1 MKKILSIA
9 LVALV
14 GLFLGA
20 CSDSKNKE
28 SNASVELKVGTAPNY
43 KPFNFKQDSKLTGF
57 DTDLIEEIAK
67 KNGIEIVWVETNFD
81 GLIPALKA
89 GKIDMIASAMSATD
103 ERRQSVDFTKPYYMS
118 KNLYLKLKN
127 NDSLQTKN
135 DLEGKK
141 IGVQLGTLQ
150 ENTAKA
156 IKNAQVQ
163 SNKDLNIAV
172 LALKNNK
179 IDAIVADQ
187 DTAKGFLAENPEL
200 VSFYQTLKKALLK
213 ADVHHK
219 VTKEL
224 LTLIE
229 EDVKQNG
236 IGQKQFLNAIKIN
249 LENILSVNGKN
260 QGFVFTSKPPTV
272 VLMAGLQGGGK
283 TTSTIKLAN
292 YLKLRNKKVLVAACD
307 LQRLAAVEQLRQ
319 LCEANEIELFFI
331 ENEKDPI
338 RVAKEALKKAES
350 SMVDVLLVD
359 TAGRLAIDEALMDEL
374 RAVKDVLNPDEIFYV
389 ADAMSGQD
397 GVKTAASFNEV
408 LGISGVILSKFDADT
423 KGGVALGIAKQIGIP
438 LRFIGVGEKVADL
451 EVFIPDR
458 IVSRIMGEGD
468 LATLAEKTAAIIDE
482 KEAKKLNQKIK
493 KGEFNFNDFLNQME
507 SIKKLGS
514 MKSLI
519 GMIPCSR
526 CLCCI

>member
-1 MKKILSIA
+1 MFE
-9 LVALV
+9 LVSESFKSAI
-14 GLFLGA
+14 
-20 CSDSKNKE
+20 NKLRF
-28 SNASVELKVGTAPNY
+28 V
-43 KPFNFKQDSKLTGF
+43 D
-57 DTDLIEEIAK
+57 
-67 KNGIEIVWVETNFD
+67 
-81 GLIPALKA
+81 
-89 GKIDMIASAMSATD
+89 D
-103 ERRQSVDFTKPYYMS
+103 EK
-118 KNLYLKLKN
+118 
-127 NDSLQTKN
+127 
-135 DLEGKK
+135 
-141 IGVQLGTLQ
+141 
-150 ENTAKA
+150 
-156 IKNAQVQ
+156 
-163 SNKDLNIAV
+163 
-172 LALKNNK
+172 ALKN
-179 IDAIVADQ
+179 A
-187 DTAKGFLAENPEL
+187 LE
-200 VSFYQTLKKALLK
+200 TLKKALLK

-260 QGFVFTSKPPTV
+260 QGFVFASKPPTV

-359 TAGRLAIDEALMDEL
+359 TAGRLAIDEALMNEL
-374 RAVKDVLNPDEIFYV
+374 KAVKNVLNPDEIFYV

-397 GVKTAASFNEV
+397 GVKTAASFNEA
-408 LGISGVILSKFDADT
+408 LNISGVILSKFDADT

-468 LATLAEKTAAIIDE
+468 LATLAEKTAAVIDE

-519 GMIPCSR
+519 GMIPGLGGMANAVKDIDLDNSKEIIHIKAMISSMTPKER
-526 CLCCI
+526 ENPDLLNNARKRRIAEGAGLSKVEVNRFLKQFSNAAKLAKRFSGKKGMESLTQMMSQARRQF